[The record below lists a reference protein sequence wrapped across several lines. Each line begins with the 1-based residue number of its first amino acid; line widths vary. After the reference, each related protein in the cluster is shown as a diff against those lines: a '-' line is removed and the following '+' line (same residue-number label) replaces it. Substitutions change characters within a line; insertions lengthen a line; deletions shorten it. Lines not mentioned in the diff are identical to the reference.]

1 MTALRQ
7 PLPLKLSEWAAE
19 HFYLSA
25 ESSYVQGKWEA
36 YPYQIGIMD
45 CMGHDDIREITLLK
59 SARVG
64 YALAIDTQLPTPTG
78 WVTMGDIA
86 VGDRLFDEQG
96 ASCAVVYKSPVYT
109 DHDCY
114 QIRFCDGSA
123 MIADAG
129 HLWQV
134 EADQTIEYLTG
145 ERQGEKNKRIG
156 RPKPGQQS
164 TKTGVINTE
173 TMARALHTFRGR
185 NAITICNA
193 KPLLLQDASLPIP
206 PYTLGLWLGDGN
218 RESPRIT
225 QHRPDVETALYIKEE
240 GIDSEVRYID
250 KRYPN
255 NATIFLDIPKTGRP
269 VSPWAKVFRTL
280 GLVVEKHIPDVYF
293 RASIAQRLALL
304 RGLMDSDGTIGK
316 DGRAEFSNTNEKL
329 AKGVYE
335 LVSSLGMKAS
345 LRHRPPQRDGVLDQ
359 YRVNFKAVP
368 ELNPFRIQR
377 KADLVRDLVKPS
389 ITYRRRVVSVE
400 KIDSVPVQCIQVD
413 SASRLFL
420 AGRQMIPTHNTKMI
434 MAAIGYYAEHKHRNQ
449 AVWQPVDDDADEFVK
464 TEIDPMIRDVPAI
477 QRIFPW
483 HNSRSK
489 HNTLRQ
495 KTFLGSILHIRGG
508 RSAKNYRR
516 LSLDVA
522 YLDELDGFDPNVE
535 EEGTPDGL
543 ASKRLE
549 GATFPKLICG
559 STPKVADT
567 SLILNRATQSD
578 RCFRYH
584 IPCPHCGVFMPLEF
598 GGKHEDFGFKWQ
610 PGQPETAAYLC
621 ADCGAL
627 FTQSDYLQV
636 WEQGRW
642 QDEDGVWFDQD
653 TRFWTAQQEPLAPP
667 VSMAFKIWTAY
678 SPQQTWAGIVSDW
691 LRCQGDSLRLRTF
704 VNTTLGQ
711 PWADA
716 TEKSDPA
723 TLLSR
728 RENYTSARLPA
739 GILYLTCG
747 VDCQDDRLEME
758 VVGWRQDGRDSP
770 PESWGVEYH
779 VLRGDPARTEVW
791 NQLDDLLKQEW
802 RSEEGRILR
811 IGAACVDSGGH
822 HTAQVYAFCEARK
835 GRHVYAIKG
844 LSGSRPIWTPK
855 AGKSQKY
862 RAQVWHVGSDTAK
875 DAWYARLRTQEFGP
889 GYCHF
894 PVAYDETYFDGLTAE
909 QVRTKYSKGRPVREW
924 FCPHGRRNEQL
935 DIRVYALAALLSR
948 PVNWAAMAAQPS
960 APISKPAPKAQPNSF
975 INRPSG
981 SPWIRR

>member
-64 YALAIDTQLPTPTG
+64 Y
-78 WVTMGDIA
+78 
-86 VGDRLFDEQG
+86 
-96 ASCAVVYKSPVYT
+96 
-109 DHDCY
+109 
-114 QIRFCDGSA
+114 
-123 MIADAG
+123 
-129 HLWQV
+129 
-134 EADQTIEYLTG
+134 
-145 ERQGEKNKRIG
+145 
-156 RPKPGQQS
+156 
-164 TKTGVINTE
+164 
-173 TMARALHTFRGR
+173 
-185 NAITICNA
+185 
-193 KPLLLQDASLPIP
+193 
-206 PYTLGLWLGDGN
+206 
-218 RESPRIT
+218 
-225 QHRPDVETALYIKEE
+225 
-240 GIDSEVRYID
+240 
-250 KRYPN
+250 
-255 NATIFLDIPKTGRP
+255 
-269 VSPWAKVFRTL
+269 
-280 GLVVEKHIPDVYF
+280 
-293 RASIAQRLALL
+293 
-304 RGLMDSDGTIGK
+304 
-316 DGRAEFSNTNEKL
+316 
-329 AKGVYE
+329 
-335 LVSSLGMKAS
+335 
-345 LRHRPPQRDGVLDQ
+345 
-359 YRVNFKAVP
+359 
-368 ELNPFRIQR
+368 
-377 KADLVRDLVKPS
+377 
-389 ITYRRRVVSVE
+389 
-400 KIDSVPVQCIQVD
+400 
-413 SASRLFL
+413 
-420 AGRQMIPTHNTKMI
+420 TKMI

-449 AVWQPVDDDADEFVK
+449 AVWQPVDDDAYEFVK

-653 TRFWTAQQEPLAPP
+653 TRFWTAQQEPIAPP

-691 LRCQGDSLRLRTF
+691 LRCQGDNLTIS
-704 VNTTLGQ
+704 Q
-711 PWADA
+711 PCAV
-716 TEKSDPA
+716 
-723 TLLSR
+723 R
-728 RENYTSARLPA
+728 R
-739 GILYLTCG
+739 
-747 VDCQDDRLEME
+747 
-758 VVGWRQDGRDSP
+758 
-770 PESWGVEYH
+770 
-779 VLRGDPARTEVW
+779 
-791 NQLDDLLKQEW
+791 
-802 RSEEGRILR
+802 
-811 IGAACVDSGGH
+811 
-822 HTAQVYAFCEARK
+822 
-835 GRHVYAIKG
+835 
-844 LSGSRPIWTPK
+844 
-855 AGKSQKY
+855 
-862 RAQVWHVGSDTAK
+862 
-875 DAWYARLRTQEFGP
+875 
-889 GYCHF
+889 
-894 PVAYDETYFDGLTAE
+894 
-909 QVRTKYSKGRPVREW
+909 YSKRSCKR
-924 FCPHGRRNEQL
+924 L
-935 DIRVYALAALLSR
+935 DLPCQNSMVSGIIR
-948 PVNWAAMAAQPS
+948 
-960 APISKPAPKAQPNSF
+960 
-975 INRPSG
+975 
-981 SPWIRR
+981 